1 MRNANYVHENLGTI
15 RSLLNVALKLAI
27 VDLDF
32 ELVSAILIFSEVYM
46 LTLNVE
52 AADLDLL
59 LLTESFVTIQ
69 ELVQA
74 QVQVERQRVLSIS
87 SLTNSISLSN
97 LSQKNKK
104 RKKEALE
111 NSLQSE
117 MTRSTLSLTGV
128 VDYSF
133 FAGVFVSDDMRFR
146 MIGHLQASL
155 DFEEL
160 ASVLIRHKRPDLLFA
175 LISRPGLLRK
185 RNQNKL
191 AIGAFKASVGVNE
204 YALALQIWN
213 LETNVI

>member
-1 MRNANYVHENLGTI
+1 
-15 RSLLNVALKLAI
+15 
-27 VDLDF
+27 
-32 ELVSAILIFSEVYM
+32 
-46 LTLNVE
+46 
-52 AADLDLL
+52 
-59 LLTESFVTIQ
+59 
-69 ELVQA
+69 
-74 QVQVERQRVLSIS
+74 
-87 SLTNSISLSN
+87 LSN